1 MIFHWP
7 VKRRIPWLLG
17 SLALMFGS
25 AYSILRL
32 FGIAGAVSGWIGLP
46 QYAAQIPMLEA
57 QARWWEALAVTMPF
71 LAALLLGFGRDEV
84 DRRLDRA
91 EPSGQTVATYS
102 VESREWLAPIARY
115 LLRLAVSGLGT
126 LAFMVLLLLVLFV
139 FYKLGIHT
147 S

>member
-1 MIFHWP
+1 MIFQWP
-7 VKRRIPWLLG
+7 AKRRIPWLLG

-91 EPSGQTVATYS
+91 EPIGQTVATYS
-102 VESREWLAPIARY
+102 AE
-115 LLRLAVSGLGT
+115 
-126 LAFMVLLLLVLFV
+126 
-139 FYKLGIHT
+139 
-147 S
+147 